1 MGELK
6 KKKERKKTYLPSYL
20 LFMKSILVVPLFLLV
35 FISCH
40 SPKSLSTI
48 GYKDYVVAKDAP
60 RDSSYISM
68 LRGYKDSV
76 DKTMDEVLVQNKEE
90 LIKELPNSNLG
101 NFLADAYLWAASK
114 YANKPIDI
122 AFMNHGG
129 IRVNRIA
136 AGDLTRRHV
145 FEVMPFDNAIVL
157 VEVKG
162 DVVKSY
168 LDHLAADGGGGGVS
182 GLTYH
187 IQDKKA
193 VNIFINGKPLDENKQ
208 YWMVNSDYA
217 VDGGG
222 GFNGFKQMEQNRTN
236 YLQREAIL
244 DYCKMHQVMGKP
256 LVVELP
262 KRITK

>member
-6 KKKERKKTYLPSYL
+6 KKRRAKKTYLPNYL
-20 LFMKSILVVPLFLLV
+20 LFMKPILVVPLCLLF

-40 SPKSLSTI
+40 SPKALSTI
-48 GYKDYVVAKDAP
+48 GYKGYIVAKDAP
-60 RDSSYISM
+60 RDSNYISM

-76 DKTMDEVLVQNKEE
+76 DKTMDEVLVENKEE
-90 LIKELPNSNLG
+90 LLKELPNSNLG

-136 AGDLTRRHV
+136 AGELTRRHV
-145 FEVMPFDNAIVL
+145 FEVMPFDNALVL

-162 DVVKSY
+162 MVLKSY

-193 VNIFINGKPLDENKQ
+193 VHILINGKPLDENKQ
-208 YWMVNSDYA
+208 YWMANSDYA

-236 YLQREAIL
+236 YLQRDAIL
-244 DYCKMHQVMGKP
+244 DYCKMHQEKGKP
-256 LVVELP
+256 LVVEHP